1 MKEIK
6 LYECEICHTRYADR
20 QKAMDCEKSHV
31 GEPKII
37 ESCYSTQ
44 NPKYPCKLVVEFKDG
59 KRIIY
64 KMMKHLRELK
74 KNDNFSE
81 SQQKIVNTLEA
92 VNRAHWIDNHNGTL
106 SCSYC
111 DTWVY
116 KDSRYSYMRYCPYCG
131 KKMVEDE
138 SNEEKEV
145 ER

>member
-1 MKEIK
+1 MKE

-20 QKAMDCEKSHV
+20 QKAEDCEKSHV

-37 ESCYSTQ
+37 KSCYSAQ
-44 NPKYPCKLVVEFKDG
+44 NRKYPCKLVVEFKDG
-59 KRIIY
+59 KRITY
-64 KMMKHLRELK
+64 KMMKHLRELN

-81 SQQKIVNTLEA
+81 SQQKLEA

-116 KDSRYSYMRYCPYCG
+116 KDSRYSYMLYCPYCG

>member
-6 LYECEICHTRYADR
+6 LYECEVCHTRYADR

-37 ESCYSTQ
+37 ESCYSAQ

-81 SQQKIVNTLEA
+81 SQKKLEA

-111 DTWVY
+111 STWVY
-116 KDSRYSYMRYCPYCG
+116 KDSRYSYMLYCPYCG

-138 SNEEKEV
+138 SNEGKEV
-145 ER
+145 EE

>member
-1 MKEIK
+1 MKELK

-37 ESCYSTQ
+37 KSCYSAQ

-64 KMMKHLRELK
+64 KTMKHLRELK

-81 SQQKIVNTLEA
+81 SQQKLEA